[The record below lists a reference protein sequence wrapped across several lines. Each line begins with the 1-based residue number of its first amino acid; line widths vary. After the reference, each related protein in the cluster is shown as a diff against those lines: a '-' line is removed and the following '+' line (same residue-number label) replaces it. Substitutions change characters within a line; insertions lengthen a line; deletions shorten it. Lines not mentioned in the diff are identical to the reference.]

1 MIIHLTG
8 PLKDLVN
15 SDQITVPDC
24 MDTVQ
29 LANEIRKTMPGI
41 DQVPYR
47 IAVNGRIIGSKCA
60 INEEDRLELITLLQ
74 GG

>member
-15 SDQITVPDC
+15 SDQITVPNC

-29 LANEIRKTMPGI
+29 LVNEIRKSLPGI

-47 IAVNGRIIGSKCA
+47 IAVNGKIIGNKCT
-60 INEEDRLELITLLQ
+60 IKEKDRLELITLLQ